1 MFPSPF
7 LLVLLFG
14 TAVAKD
20 PIGQNIIVLLIDGY
34 GANLLN
40 ESKPEEK
47 IGMQEIITNGVH
59 AEYLR
64 SAFPTHS
71 WPNWVSLATGLYTEN
86 HGMTADYMWDKESK
100 LSFERG
106 KGANDTEDIWWEG
119 LPAPLWY
126 TAGKSGIDVHCYWF
140 AHCHRAHYDMVV
152 KVPPKRWT
160 DMSSPEQTDR
170 LADVFPE
177 IVSRIIKYQAYKQQM
192 FLLRYAGVDNALRQF
207 GARSDEADQAIA
219 RVDLYIHELQEK
231 LKEHDLF
238 SSTNLIVLSDH
249 GLAQI
254 EEEEQFYLEECLSD
268 YSKVTK
274 VVNLHSML
282 MVFTEPEDEGHVHFE
297 LRVCDQWAPMGDYE
311 DTDTLLVKA
320 YKLSEIPERLHWAG
334 SRFMSGV
341 VLLTKP
347 GTSIITRELSS
358 IPVANDVSR
367 EAKQTAGWD
376 PDAAQM
382 RGIFMARGPAFKVKE
397 KIGPIEIVDV
407 YQTLLNILAV
417 EPAHPH
423 NGTWANVEGMLASG
437 WEERPN
443 SDRFNDAMRF
453 YGSFSMILLVVRM
466 LY

>member
-1 MFPSPF
+1 MLQSLCALF
-7 LLVLLFG
+7 LVG
-14 TAVAKD
+14 TIIAKD

-40 ESKPEEK
+40 ESKTEAK
-47 IGMQEIITNGVH
+47 FGMQQLISNGVQ

-64 SAFPTHS
+64 STFPTHS
-71 WPNWVSLATGLYTEN
+71 WPNWLSLATGLYTEN
-86 HGMTADYMWDKESK
+86 HGMTADYMWDKKTK

-106 KGANDTEDIWWEG
+106 KGANDSEDIWWEG

-160 DMSSPEQTDR
+160 DLSTPGQTDK
-170 LADVFPE
+170 LSDVFPE
-177 IVSRIIKYQAYKQQM
+177 IVNRIIKYQAYKQQM

-219 RVDLYIHELQEK
+219 RIDLYIHELQQK
-231 LKEHDLF
+231 LDEHNLF
-238 SSTNLIVLSDH
+238 SSTNLVVLSDH

-268 YSKVTK
+268 YSKVIK

-320 YKLSEIPERLHWAG
+320 HKLSEIPERLHWAN

-347 GTSIITRELSS
+347 GTSIITRELPS
-358 IPVANDVSR
+358 IPSASDQSR
-367 EAKQTAGWD
+367 EAKQTGGWD
-376 PDAAQM
+376 PETPQM
-382 RGIFMARGPAFKVKE
+382 RGIFMARGPAFKVNE
-397 KIGPIEIVDV
+397 KVGPIEIVDI

-417 EPAHPH
+417 EPAHSH
-423 NGTWANVEGMLASG
+423 NGTWSNVEGMLASG

-443 SDRFNDAMRF
+443 SDRFNDVARIF
-453 YGSFSMILLVVRM
+453 CSFSVIMLAVRV

>member
-1 MFPSPF
+1 
-7 LLVLLFG
+7 L
-14 TAVAKD
+14 K
-20 PIGQNIIVLLIDGY
+20 
-34 GANLLN
+34 
-40 ESKPEEK
+40 
-47 IGMQEIITNGVH
+47 
-59 AEYLR
+59 
-64 SAFPTHS
+64 
-71 WPNWVSLATGLYTEN
+71 
-86 HGMTADYMWDKESK
+86 
-100 LSFERG
+100 
-106 KGANDTEDIWWEG
+106 
-119 LPAPLWY
+119 
-126 TAGKSGIDVHCYWF
+126 
-140 AHCHRAHYDMVV
+140 
-152 KVPPKRWT
+152 
-160 DMSSPEQTDR
+160 
-170 LADVFPE
+170 
-177 IVSRIIKYQAYKQQM
+177 M

-219 RVDLYIHELQEK
+219 RVDLYIHELQV
-231 LKEHDLF
+231 EHDLF

-407 YQTLLNILAV
+407 YQVSLGFLKPLMVICNAPSLTEGKNNRKVLLEKARSDLTFCHAVGEYYPCCLVMVLLGAERDKSAMSTLAMSLRILSDV
-417 EPAHPH
+417 
-423 NGTWANVEGMLASG
+423 MLSFLVLLLLCGDNPICRALSASLG
-437 WEERPN
+437 IKE
-443 SDRFNDAMRF
+443 
-453 YGSFSMILLVVRM
+453 
-466 LY
+466 